1 MRAGAKSQIK
11 FNIPYSA
18 VWRTIIHACT
28 CICSDAQKCQ
38 AKYEK
43 LAKAEKTGANVVKA
57 EAAKKAYQSAKDE
70 FDHQNRCHFDDLKSL
85 VLDCFQMQLFM
96 VSKIQSQRFH

>member
-1 MRAGAKSQIK
+1 M
-11 FNIPYSA
+11 
-18 VWRTIIHACT
+18 

-70 FDHQNRCHFDDLKSL
+70 FDHQNRCDYDDF
-85 VLDCFQMQLFM
+85 LDQGLALDYFNTCRTWFP
-96 VSKIQSQRFH
+96 RFSHKGFIEVRFV

>member
-1 MRAGAKSQIK
+1 MLAGAKFQIK
-11 FNIPYSA
+11 FNYLHSA
-18 VWRTIIHACT
+18 VGRTIIHACL

-57 EAAKKAYQSAKDE
+57 EAAKKAFQSAKDE
-70 FDHQNRCHFDDLKSL
+70 FDHQNRCDYDD
-85 VLDCFQMQLFM
+85 F
-96 VSKIQSQRFH
+96 KIKTCA

>member
-1 MRAGAKSQIK
+1 M
-11 FNIPYSA
+11 
-18 VWRTIIHACT
+18 WRPIIHACI

-70 FDHQNRCHFDDLKSL
+70 FDHQNRCDYDD
-85 VLDCFQMQLFM
+85 F
-96 VSKIQSQRFH
+96 